1 MIVTLDIFSGRP
13 NPSWR
18 LSDKNAKGLVDRIA
32 GRALVSADA
41 DAGHQMLGFRGL
53 IVSPSD
59 DAVAA
64 LPAPMR
70 IGGAAAHVASAK
82 SKGQHALSAD
92 DSAEVVRWLLSTG
105 AHAIHDAV
113 AEAVHAEVESRLQGG
128 AEAHAEPIDADA
140 QAEQASTEAAQAAAC
155 IIANTPYNPGFW
167 NAAAVQPKNNCY
179 NYAMNFRSDTF
190 AQPGHISGH
199 PNSVMDCPHVSAA
212 ANWDGCL
219 ASCSGSNKNVALVIW
234 PGVDYHWY
242 RRHSE
247 GFWGHKPGGTAAR
260 NVDNAGQLI
269 NGTTRTPANCNR
281 GGYTIFCGYRFSPT
295 GMKVN

>member
-18 LSDKNAKGLVDRIA
+18 LSEKNAKSLVDRIA
-32 GRALVSADA
+32 GRAMASAEA

-53 IVSPSD
+53 IVSASD
-59 DAVAA
+59 DAVAE
-64 LPAPMR
+64 LSAPVR
-70 IGGAAAHVASAK
+70 IGGGASPAQSSAH
-82 SKGQHALSAD
+82 KGHKALSID
-92 DSAEVVRWLLSTG
+92 DSAEAVRWLLGTG
-105 AHAIHDAV
+105 AHAIQDAV
-113 AEAVHAEVESRLQGG
+113 AEAVHAEVESRLQGLADTH
-128 AEAHAEPIDADA
+128 AEAIDAGA
-140 QAEQASTEAAQAAAC
+140 QAEQAAAEAALAAAC
-155 IIANTPYNPGFW
+155 IIANTAYNPGFW
-167 NAAAVQPKNNCY
+167 NTPAVQPKNNCY

-190 AQPGHISGH
+190 AQPGRISGH
-199 PNSVMDCPHVSAA
+199 PNGIMDCAHVSTAT
-212 ANWDGCL
+212 NFDGCL
-219 ASCSGSNKNVALVIW
+219 ATCSGSNKNVALVIW

-242 RRHSE
+242 RRHAV